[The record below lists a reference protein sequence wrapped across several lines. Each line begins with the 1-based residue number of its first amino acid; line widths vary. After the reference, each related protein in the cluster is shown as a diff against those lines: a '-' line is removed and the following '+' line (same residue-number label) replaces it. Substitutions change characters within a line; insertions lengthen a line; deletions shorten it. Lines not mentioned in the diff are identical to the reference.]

1 MNLTKSHKNPIDSS
15 ISLLET
21 KMNHQV
27 VFDYIRYACYHYV
40 PSKPNKKKIKYL
52 IESIP
57 FFLPDKNQDSFYEL
71 IHKYP
76 VECYWDTR
84 DSLQEYGYLLYST
97 YSIPGRTRIK
107 TKKEYMEDLYT
118 PPNTYQ
124 QKHSLLFFLVLSIF
138 FYFLY
143 KMK

>member
-1 MNLTKSHKNPIDSS
+1 MNPKDSV
-15 ISLLET
+15 ISQLEPET

-27 VFDYIRYACYHYV
+27 VLDYIRYACYHYM
-40 PSKPNKKKIKYL
+40 PSKPTKKKMKQL

-57 FFLPDKNQDSFYEL
+57 FFLPEEKQDSFYKL
-71 IHKYP
+71 IRKYP
-76 VECYWDTR
+76 IECYWDTR
-84 DSLQEYGYLLYST
+84 ESMQEYGYLLYST
-97 YSIPGRTRIK
+97 YAIKERTRVK

-124 QKHSLLFFLVLSIF
+124 QKHSLLFFLVIILL

-143 KMK
+143 RIK